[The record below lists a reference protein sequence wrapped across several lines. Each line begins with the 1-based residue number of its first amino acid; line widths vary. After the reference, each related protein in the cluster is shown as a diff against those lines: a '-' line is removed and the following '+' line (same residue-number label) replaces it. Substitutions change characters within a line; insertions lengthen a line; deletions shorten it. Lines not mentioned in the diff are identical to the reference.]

1 MIVCAQRDLYWFWE
15 KTRIS
20 VRNVMLTL
28 ITRNIKKLLSEFVL
42 PAQPTQSPQED
53 LEANETVSASQ
64 DLSVSHRAHIIP
76 THAHHALKAHSQA
89 QQTPQDVI
97 YVCQESFLQVLEH
110 QVKQD
115 AQTAPVEL
123 WHFKQECPRASP
135 VLRPLGRTWE
145 LSDT

>member
-42 PAQPTQSPQED
+42 PAHPTPALQKD

-64 DLSVSHRAHIIP
+64 DLSLSHQAHTILI
-76 THAHHALKAHSQA
+76 HAQDAQQVHSQA
-89 QQTPQDVI
+89 HSTPQHVTHV
-97 YVCQESFLQVLEH
+97 YPESFQISQH
-110 QVKQD
+110 QY
-115 AQTAPVEL
+115 AQTAPLEVSQL
-123 WHFKQECPRASP
+123 KQECPRASP
-135 VLRPLGRTWE
+135 VLLTHGRTWMLE
-145 LSDT
+145 DT